1 MKSRIIVTKM
11 NQNWNSMYLLTK
23 NLIQKITLA
32 IAVFSLSIV
41 SLHAQTS
48 ARELSRTR
56 APNSVGIGAQFGQP
70 TGLSLKVYNPNGIS
84 TDVLAAWDLDHFFF
98 VNVHGLVENHIGSS
112 GKVHYFVG
120 PGVFAGIR
128 QNNGEGV
135 SSNDFAAGISGNF
148 GLNVILGIVEIYG
161 QVTPRLELIE
171 ETSGAVGGGVGIRF
185 YF

>member
-1 MKSRIIVTKM
+1 MKSEIKVTKM
-11 NQNWNSMYLLTK
+11 NQNWNPMYLLTK

-32 IAVFSLSIV
+32 IAVLSLSIV
-41 SLHAQTS
+41 SLHAQ
-48 ARELSRTR
+48 R

-128 QNNGEGV
+128 QNNGENV
-135 SSNDFAAGISGNF
+135 SSNDFAAGVSGNF